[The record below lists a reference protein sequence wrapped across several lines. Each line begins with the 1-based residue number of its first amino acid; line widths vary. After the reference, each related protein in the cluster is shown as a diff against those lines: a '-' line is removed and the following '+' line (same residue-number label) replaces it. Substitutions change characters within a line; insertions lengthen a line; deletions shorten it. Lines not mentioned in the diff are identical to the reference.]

1 MPAAIKQNSL
11 SEYKMRIAKVLDYI
25 EKNID
30 KKLSLQIL
38 SHVSCFSQF
47 HFHRVFLS
55 IIGETPNEFV
65 NRLRLEKAANILI
78 LKKHIPI
85 TEVALSLGFSSSSSF
100 ARAFKEQFNYTA
112 SDWREF
118 GYNTLT
124 QQKSKI
130 RKTFSNNGKEFDLSD
145 NEFYS
150 VDNLFSELEERSDKM
165 NIEIKHLPKLHIAY
179 VIHTEGYNEKIEEA
193 FTKLC
198 RWAGPRRLINQHS
211 SFIGISLDDPDI
223 TPVEKC
229 RYYACITISQEIE
242 TQGEIHKMELPAGE
256 YAVYHFEGKDT
267 EIKTAYKNLFG
278 SWLPQSGFQPAD
290 SPCYEIYLNEPDKDP
305 ERKFVFDICLP
316 VKPL

>member
-150 VDNLFSELEERSDKM
+150 VDNLFSELEERRVTTK
-165 NIEIKHLPKLHIAY
+165 KL
-179 VIHTEGYNEKIEEA
+179 K
-193 FTKLC
+193 KLSQNFV
-198 RWAGPRRLINQHS
+198 AGLDQEDSLIN
-211 SFIGISLDDPDI
+211 IPVLLVSLL
-223 TPVEKC
+223 
-229 RYYACITISQEIE
+229 TILI
-242 TQGEIHKMELPAGE
+242 LPLL
-256 YAVYHFEGKDT
+256 
-267 EIKTAYKNLFG
+267 KNAAIML
-278 SWLPQSGFQPAD
+278 A
-290 SPCYEIYLNEPDKDP
+290 
-305 ERKFVFDICLP
+305 
-316 VKPL
+316 